1 MGRVPYV
8 LLLVTGLLLGKVE
21 ATCDVLGECNTIAVQ
36 SSSNQISVSGLAVEF
51 FLQNITFINGTAL
64 VASDNSYNNTSL
76 MSFVSGTQYI
86 IHYGNDTNSCCY
98 NITTKPLSVMQPQ
111 ANNVTTSS
119 VSLRWIKPDEYQSSY
134 SYRVQTNLT
143 SPSTMISNI
152 TMTSESATIGSLE
165 AGETYTFLVFT
176 RAADNVTESDPVSLT
191 TCTVDTCSQSYRVQ
205 TNFTSAMIKNTKV
218 SNESVNITDLTP
230 GETYTF
236 LIYTRAAD
244 NVTESD
250 PVLLTT
256 CTVPGQAVGITV
268 NNSMSVNSL
277 VVKWTAPTGKVSNYT
292 VTITGDVNRTLQTTS
307 TQITFSD
314 LLPGRNYTVTVQT
327 VSGNCTNTAPSVT
340 EATYPSPPGNIT
352 FITIGTNTITLSWG
366 EAVNMAGVAKSYN
379 ITYYW
384 NASCPITVS
393 NNTSNITLQSLKSG
407 TNYTISVVRVGVQ
420 GYQSTPVSG
429 SIFTKPLFVKQ
440 PQVIFVTTTS
450 VSFNWSKPDEFQ
462 SSYSYRVQTNFT
474 SAMIKNTTVIS
485 DLLPGRNYT
494 VTVQTVSG
502 NCTNTAPSVTE
513 ATYPTPPANITFT
526 DGIES
531 SSIALFWGEPINMTG
546 VNKLYS
552 ITYWNSSSSV
562 NWTVTSDTPIV
573 TLKNLTS
580 GTNYTV
586 SVVTVGVLGYQSTPV
601 IGCKFTTPD
610 QVYGITV
617 NNNKS
622 VDSLVVNWMGP
633 AGQVS
638 YYVVNITGDVNST
651 QQISSLSVTFSGLLP
666 GRNYTITVQTVSG
679 DRTNTAQPVTEA
691 TYPTAPGNIIFTNI
705 GTNTITLSWGEPI
718 NMTSVMKSYS
728 ITYWNSSSSVNW
740 TVPSNTPYVTLE
752 NMTSGTNYT
761 VSVVT
766 VGVRGYLSTPV
777 ISYVFTKPM
786 PVISL
791 QNTSSTTSSVALIW
805 RKSFEYQSSYS
816 YRVQTNVTSPSAV
829 VKNMTVTS
837 ESANITDLSAGETY
851 TFIVYT
857 RAADIVTESDPVS
870 ITSCTIP
877 EQAVGVTVGNQNSF
891 NSLVVS
897 WTAPAGKV
905 SYYIVSITG
914 DVSKTLQSTSTQV
927 TFTGLLPGRNYTI
940 TVLTVSYDC
949 TNTAPPVTEATYPT
963 PPGTITFTD
972 VRTNT
977 ITLSWGEPMN
987 MNVMKT
993 YRISYWNSSSSV
1005 ALTETSNTPSI
1016 TLQNLTSGTNYTIS
1030 VVTVG
1035 VRGYQSTPVKTS
1047 IFTKPMLV
1055 TSLNSPSLTTTSVAL
1070 NWNKPNEY
1078 QRNYTYKVQTYLTSS
1093 STLVKNTT
1101 VTSES
1106 SNITDLQVGLKYT
1119 FIVYTIAIDNTTESD
1134 PVSYTTDTLPIV
1146 PGIVI
1151 VKPVASYDH
1160 IDITFNLFSTANGP
1174 VKTYALIVT
1183 SDKDVTLAN
1192 EMLIKTYN
1200 DFKSQNSVA
1209 YVALVTNVSTS
1220 RWHLRDIG
1228 TQTVRIG
1235 DGSEQ
1240 KPYVNGPLD
1249 AVTSYR
1255 IAVAGFTDL
1264 KYNTDG
1270 AIDRTRSHYTIT
1282 SFSDPI
1288 TTPQVTGVIIGAV
1301 LGTILGVLGVA
1312 VVGGFIW
1319 WRRRN
1324 GGKLIKIDK
1333 DKAVPFKN
1341 VSDKKKSLVMST
1353 SSYLKHFDKQIAD
1366 SNLGFIEEY
1375 EKLGPVGKN
1384 LSKTAAEQP
1393 ENREKNRYTNVLP
1406 YDLSRVT
1413 LSSNGNSTDDYINA
1427 NFIPG
1432 YINTK
1437 EFIASQGPLPKTI
1450 NDFWRMIWEKDVR
1463 VLIML
1468 TKCVEVGKVKCE
1480 EYWPSRSS
1488 RTFGNLSVSLKNESI
1503 LPDWTIRDFL
1513 VTDIQT
1519 KQNKQL
1525 RHFHFTAWPDH
1536 GVPNTTDDLIRF
1548 RNLIRDY
1555 TAVHSPPSSP
1565 ILVHCSAGVGRTG
1578 TLIALDRI
1586 IKQIEAEDKVD
1597 VYGVVYDLRMNRG
1610 LMVQTE
1616 SQYIFLNKCALDV
1629 IKTRKTQNTDSIY
1642 QNYDIYQNVSS
1653 IYQNISKTDI

>member
-1 MGRVPYV
+1 
-8 LLLVTGLLLGKVE
+8 
-21 ATCDVLGECNTIAVQ
+21 
-36 SSSNQISVSGLAVEF
+36 
-51 FLQNITFINGTAL
+51 
-64 VASDNSYNNTSL
+64 
-76 MSFVSGTQYI
+76 
-86 IHYGNDTNSCCY
+86 
-98 NITTKPLSVMQPQ
+98 
-111 ANNVTTSS
+111 
-119 VSLRWIKPDEYQSSY
+119 
-134 SYRVQTNLT
+134 
-143 SPSTMISNI
+143 
-152 TMTSESATIGSLE
+152 
-165 AGETYTFLVFT
+165 
-176 RAADNVTESDPVSLT
+176 
-191 TCTVDTCSQSYRVQ
+191 
-205 TNFTSAMIKNTKV
+205 MIKNTKV

-340 EATYPSPPGNIT
+340 EATY
-352 FITIGTNTITLSWG
+352 
-366 EAVNMAGVAKSYN
+366 
-379 ITYYW
+379 
-384 NASCPITVS
+384 
-393 NNTSNITLQSLKSG
+393 
-407 TNYTISVVRVGVQ
+407 
-420 GYQSTPVSG
+420 
-429 SIFTKPLFVKQ
+429 
-440 PQVIFVTTTS
+440 
-450 VSFNWSKPDEFQ
+450 
-462 SSYSYRVQTNFT
+462 
-474 SAMIKNTTVIS
+474 
-485 DLLPGRNYT
+485 
-494 VTVQTVSG
+494 
-502 NCTNTAPSVTE
+502 
-513 ATYPTPPANITFT
+513 
-526 DGIES
+526 GIES

-1047 IFTKPMLV
+1047 IFT
-1055 TSLNSPSLTTTSVAL
+1055 S
-1070 NWNKPNEY
+1070 
-1078 QRNYTYKVQTYLTSS
+1078 
-1093 STLVKNTT
+1093 
-1101 VTSES
+1101 
-1106 SNITDLQVGLKYT
+1106 
-1119 FIVYTIAIDNTTESD
+1119 
-1134 PVSYTTDTLPIV
+1134 
-1146 PGIVI
+1146 
-1151 VKPVASYDH
+1151 
-1160 IDITFNLFSTANGP
+1160 
-1174 VKTYALIVT
+1174 
-1183 SDKDVTLAN
+1183 
-1192 EMLIKTYN
+1192 
-1200 DFKSQNSVA
+1200 
-1209 YVALVTNVSTS
+1209 
-1220 RWHLRDIG
+1220 
-1228 TQTVRIG
+1228 
-1235 DGSEQ
+1235 
-1240 KPYVNGPLD
+1240 
-1249 AVTSYR
+1249 
-1255 IAVAGFTDL
+1255 
-1264 KYNTDG
+1264 
-1270 AIDRTRSHYTIT
+1270 
-1282 SFSDPI
+1282 
-1288 TTPQVTGVIIGAV
+1288 VIIGAV

-1319 WRRRN
+1319 WRRR
-1324 GGKLIKIDK
+1324 
-1333 DKAVPFKN
+1333 
-1341 VSDKKKSLVMST
+1341 KSLVMST